1 MGEWKACPEGF
12 PYAFPGPVQGRFRKH
27 GQGIRL
33 QSCGEDG
40 LWKALCEPAVDVMRD
55 AFMVPGQAP
64 NRVKLIACE
73 VLARECHAVVAR
85 AKRPI
90 DLELL
95 QQGLHDLG
103 PDGMRE
109 RLQEAI
115 DATEGYDEIL
125 LGYGLCSNGIVGLK
139 ARAATLVVPRAH
151 DCISLFL
158 GSAKR
163 YQDEFEREPGTYYF
177 SGGWLERDKDMKHP
191 PGSTVNE
198 RLGIGKSFAEYAAEY
213 GEENARYLVKTLG
226 EGLTHYTRIVFIQ
239 MGLGPEGAFEE
250 AARQR
255 AEAEALRFEKLVGDL
270 GLLQRLVDGD
280 TSGDEV
286 LIVPSGGTIRPDHTG
301 RIIRT

>member
-1 MGEWKACPEGF
+1 M
-12 PYAFPGPVQGRFRKH
+12 VQG
-27 GQGIRL
+27 Q
-33 QSCGEDG
+33 
-40 LWKALCEPAVDVMRD
+40 
-55 AFMVPGQAP
+55 VPK
-64 NRVKLIACE
+64 RVKLIACE

-85 AKRPI
+85 AKRLV

-115 DATEGYDEIL
+115 DDSEGYNEIL

-139 ARAATLVVPRAH
+139 APAVTLVVPRAH

-158 GSAKR
+158 GSAER
-163 YQDEFEREPGTYYF
+163 YRDEFEREPGTYYV
-177 SGGWLERDKDMKHP
+177 SSGWLERDKDMKHP

-198 RLGIGKSFAEYAAEY
+198 RLGIGKSFEEYAAQY
-213 GEENARYLVKTLG
+213 GQENARYLVETLG
-226 EGLTHYTRIVFIQ
+226 EGLTHYTRIAFIE
-239 MGLGPEGAFEE
+239 MGLGPEEAFEE
-250 AARQR
+250 AARQK

-280 TSGDEV
+280 TSGNTSGDTSGDEF
-286 LIVPSGGTIRPDHTG
+286 LIVPPGGTIQGDHTG
-301 RIIRT
+301 QIIRT